1 MPSHQ
6 EPAVQEYSVPP
17 LVTVPPDANLADAVF
32 TNAAEAPDTPIL
44 TRRVGDQWAPVT
56 AKEFAATV
64 AETAAGLIAAGVQ
77 PGDRVALQSRTRY
90 EWTVVDYAIW
100 AAGGV
105 TVPVYETS
113 SPDQIAWILSDSG
126 AVAMVVETPAHA
138 ATVAALGDQ
147 AGALRTTY
155 VLDEGALDQL
165 RAAGSSVSEEE
176 LTARRRIA
184 RPDSLATIVYTSG
197 TTGRPKGCE
206 LTHGNVLFD
215 VLTVSED
222 LRPLFAPEDAATL
235 LFLPLAHVFARLIQC
250 ACVLNRV
257 RMGHSADVKNLV
269 DDLGSFRPTFLLA
282 VPRIFEKLH
291 AGVRQVAHDSGKGK
305 IFDAAEA
312 TAIAYSEA
320 LDSPSGPSLLL
331 RARHALFDRLV
342 YSKIRAR
349 IGGRV
354 QYAVSGGG
362 PLSVR
367 LNHFFRGIGITVLE
381 GYGLT
386 ETTAGTTLNL
396 PDRQRIGSIGRP
408 VAGLTVRI
416 DADGEILVK
425 GDSVFRGYWRNDAA
439 TADVFTPDGFFR
451 TGDLGS
457 IDADGYVTITGRKK
471 DLIVTAGGKNVAP
484 AVLEDRVRHNPLI
497 SQAVVIGDNRPFI
510 AALLTL
516 DEEALGTWK
525 SAHGKPADAGPAE
538 LADDPELQ
546 AELQKAV
553 DHANEAVSRAEAI
566 RAFRILDADFT
577 EQDGT
582 LTPSL
587 KVKRPVVLERF
598 AGAVQDIYGS

>member
-1 MPSHQ
+1 
-6 EPAVQEYSVPP
+6 VQEYSVPP

-32 TNAAEAPDTPIL
+32 TNAVEAPDTAVL
-44 TRRVGDQWAPVT
+44 TRRAGDQWVPVT

-64 AETAAGLIAAGVQ
+64 GETAAGLIAAGVQ

-100 AAGGV
+100 TAGAV

-113 SPDQIAWILSDSG
+113 SADQIAWILADSG

-138 ATVAALGDQ
+138 ATVATLGEDA
-147 AGALRTTY
+147 AGLRNTY
-155 VLDEGALDQL
+155 VLDDGALDRL
-165 RAAGSSVSEEE
+165 REAGRGVTEEE
-176 LTARRRIA
+176 LTARRRTA
-184 RPDSLATIVYTSG
+184 RPDTLATIVYTSG

-215 VLTVSED
+215 VLSVSED

-257 RMGHSADVKNLV
+257 RMGHAADVKNLV

-282 VPRIFEKLH
+282 VPRIFEKVH
-291 AGVRQVAHDSGKGK
+291 AGARQAAHDAGKGK

-320 LDSPSGPSLLL
+320 LDTPSGPGLLL

-367 LNHFFRGIGITVLE
+367 LSHFFRGIGITVLE

-425 GDSVFRGYWRNDAA
+425 GDSVFRGYWHNDAA

-484 AVLEDRVRHNPLI
+484 AVLEDRVRHNPLV

-516 DEEALGTWK
+516 DEEALGSWK
-525 SAHGKPADAGPAE
+525 AAHGKAADAAPGD

-566 RAFRILDADFT
+566 RAFRILHTDFT

-598 AGAVQDIYGS
+598 AGAVREIYGS